1 MFLFMKRYSV
11 VQNLRKLF
19 RTTELFWLGVALALS
34 VTALTSVTFLTDRL
48 HQAFERD
55 ARQLIA
61 SDLIIQSDQEL
72 TEDFL
77 QEADRLEL
85 QIARTVVFP
94 TMASHVGQ
102 SKLTTLKAVTSN
114 YPLRGVLTLRGHSPG
129 LLKDEVWIDPALMIT
144 LKIQIGSQ
152 IELGDKK
159 FTVADVIDQ
168 ELDRGAG
175 FMNFA
180 PRVMIRLED
189 LEQTGLVSFG
199 SRVNYRLLV
208 AAPKNLDDASGQKRI
223 QLFADFANKKIQ
235 SENLKGLRIE
245 TVENGQPLM
254 RKTLERAERFLALI
268 ALLTSMVAAVG
279 VALTSQRYAYKQS
292 EVCAIWRCLGA
303 SQSQIL
309 WNHAKKFI
317 QVSLLAGI
325 FGVCAGWMVHYLLMV
340 WIGDLLMHQLPLPSI
355 WPAVWG
361 VLVSL
366 TLFFG
371 FAWPPLLALS
381 KTSPIKA
388 LRKDY
393 ANYSLS
399 IWQSALCGLS
409 SFCILLGRVA
419 KDIQLA
425 SIVLVSFIVA
435 SAVFLLL
442 GIILSR
448 FVGRWLVCIPN
459 LRSGIRFA
467 GFRLLGTPWMTAL
480 QITSLGVALMAL
492 LLLIVIRQNLL
503 GAWQASVP
511 VDAPNRFIINIQS
524 DQKEEVFQALT
535 QHRQKNQLDFY
546 PMIRGRLIEINKNP
560 ITATS
565 YQEDNAQRLVD
576 REFNLSYS
584 DTLPIHNKIVQGKWH
599 FENVSDIH
607 QISMEQGV
615 MKTLKLKLGDLLTF
629 DVAGQIYEVR
639 ITSVR
644 KLDWS
649 SMHVNF
655 FAIMPKALLEEAP
668 KSWIT
673 AYKQEANIP
682 EDMNLVAHF
691 PNLTVIDVDASLRQ
705 VQSILSKLILA
716 IQLLFL
722 FTLIAGIFVL
732 ASGLATSQELR
743 MKEAAVLKTMGA
755 DKKFLLRAWRTELLF
770 IGTLSGVLSG
780 FFASLTAY
788 LLAKYVLDIE
798 MPIPIGIIFIG
809 VVLGNLASL
818 LAGYWIHAKILK
830 TRPILILRDG

>member
-1 MFLFMKRYSV
+1 
-11 VQNLRKLF
+11 
-19 RTTELFWLGVALALS
+19 
-34 VTALTSVTFLTDRL
+34 
-48 HQAFERD
+48 
-55 ARQLIA
+55 
-61 SDLIIQSDQEL
+61 
-72 TEDFL
+72 
-77 QEADRLEL
+77 
-85 QIARTVVFP
+85 
-94 TMASHVGQ
+94 
-102 SKLTTLKAVTSN
+102 
-114 YPLRGVLTLRGHSPG
+114 
-129 LLKDEVWIDPALMIT
+129 
-144 LKIQIGSQ
+144 
-152 IELGDKK
+152 
-159 FTVADVIDQ
+159 
-168 ELDRGAG
+168 
-175 FMNFA
+175 
-180 PRVMIRLED
+180 
-189 LEQTGLVSFG
+189 
-199 SRVNYRLLV
+199 
-208 AAPKNLDDASGQKRI
+208 
-223 QLFADFANKKIQ
+223 
-235 SENLKGLRIE
+235 
-245 TVENGQPLM
+245 
-254 RKTLERAERFLALI
+254 
-268 ALLTSMVAAVG
+268 
-279 VALTSQRYAYKQS
+279 
-292 EVCAIWRCLGA
+292 
-303 SQSQIL
+303 
-309 WNHAKKFI
+309 
-317 QVSLLAGI
+317 
-325 FGVCAGWMVHYLLMV
+325 MV

-409 SFCILLGRVA
+409 SFCILLGWVA